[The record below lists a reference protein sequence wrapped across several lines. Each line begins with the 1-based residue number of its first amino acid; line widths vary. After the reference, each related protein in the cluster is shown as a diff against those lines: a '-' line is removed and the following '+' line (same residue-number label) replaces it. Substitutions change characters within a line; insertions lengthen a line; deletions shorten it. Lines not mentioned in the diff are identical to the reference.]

1 MARLRILVIEDDEGI
16 ALPLAKALKK
26 WDFEVIITHDFKH
39 VLEEFL
45 NYKPHLVLI
54 DIALPYY
61 DGYMWCEKIRKNSNV
76 PIIFISSKSD
86 NLNQVMAL
94 NMGGDDF
101 VAKPFDMEVLI
112 TKIQALLRR
121 SYDYKVE
128 NDFLTFKDVILAK
141 DESALAYKDQKLEL
155 TKNELRI
162 LTVLFENKTAVTT
175 RDLLMQKLWQT
186 DVYIDDNT
194 LSVNMTRLRQKLAL
208 IGLENLIITRKGQG
222 YSLNEDI

>member
-45 NYKPHLVLI
+45 NYRPHLVLI

>member
-1 MARLRILVIEDDEGI
+1 MTRFRILVIEDDESI
-16 ALPLAKALKK
+16 SSSLAKALKK
-26 WDFEVIITHDFKH
+26 WDFEVILPHDFRH

-54 DIALPYY
+54 DIGLPYY
-61 DGYMWCEKIRKNSNV
+61 DGYMWCEKIRKNSKV

-94 NMGGDDF
+94 NMGADDF

-121 SYDYKVE
+121 SYDYQIE
-128 NDFLTFKDVILAK
+128 NDFSSFKDVVLVK
-141 DESALAYKDQKLEL
+141 DESRLEYKDQKLEL

-162 LTVLFENKTAVTT
+162 LSVLFENKSKVTS
-175 RDLLMQKLWQT
+175 RELLMQKLWQT
-186 DVYIDDNT
+186 DIYVDDNT
-194 LSVNMTRLRQKLAL
+194 LSVNMTRLRQKLET
-208 IGLENLIITRKGQG
+208 IGLNEFIITRKGLG

>member
-1 MARLRILVIEDDEGI
+1 MIEDDEGI
-16 ALPLAKALKK
+16 ALPLAKAIKK

>member
-1 MARLRILVIEDDEGI
+1 MTRFRILVIEDDESI
-16 ALPLAKALKK
+16 SSSLAKALNK
-26 WDFEVIITHDFKH
+26 WDFEVILPHDFRH

-54 DIALPYY
+54 DIGLPYY

-94 NMGGDDF
+94 NMGADDF

-112 TKIQALLRR
+112 SKIQALLRR
-121 SYDYKVE
+121 SYDYQIE
-128 NDFLTFKDVILAK
+128 NDFLSFKDVVLIK
-141 DESALAYKDQKLEL
+141 DESRLEYKDQKLEL

-162 LTVLFENKTAVTT
+162 LSILFENKSKVTS
-175 RDLLMQKLWQT
+175 RELLMQKLWQT
-186 DVYIDDNT
+186 DIYVDDNT
-194 LSVNMTRLRQKLAL
+194 LSVNMTRLRQKLET
-208 IGLENLIITRKGQG
+208 IGLNEFIITRKGQG
-222 YSLNEDI
+222 YSLNDDI